1 MSFSITLPFTGG
13 LTRSGSRLGR
23 LILLSIA
30 VGLVSGLVARALEA
44 ALRFGSQKLIGS
56 VITLGGHEVL
66 TFRWGVLLFPALGGL
81 ISGWSWA
88 CSASRPVPIG
98 TAVLIDAFHHFGA
111 ELSLRSSILKA
122 LAAVAVIS
130 LGGSVGKEA
139 VIAVLAAAIG
149 SAMAGRLG
157 MTLRERRMFLIAG
170 CAAGIRAIFQCPLGG
185 AISGH
190 HRPVSEPEIEAD
202 ALLPLISSLR

>member
-1 MSFSITLPFTGG
+1 MSFSIALPFTGG
-13 LTRSGSRLGR
+13 LTKSGSRLGR

-30 VGLVSGLVARALEA
+30 VGLVSGLVARALES
-44 ALRFGSQKLIGS
+44 ALLFGSQNLIGRI
-56 VITLGGHEVL
+56 ITLGGGEVL
-66 TFRWGVLLFPALGGL
+66 TFRWGVLLLPALGGL
-81 ISGWSWA
+81 ISGLVVGLLCKPTRA
-88 CSASRPVPIG
+88 HG

-149 SAMAGRLG
+149 SSMAGRLG
-157 MTLRERRMFLIAG
+157 MTPRERRMFLTAG
-170 CAAGIRAIFQCPLGG
+170 CAAGVGAIFQCPLGG
-185 AISGH
+185 AI
-190 HRPVSEPEIEAD
+190 
-202 ALLPLISSLR
+202 LLPPCCIVSQR